1 MESLESKLDRLTSEQ
16 RKEAEDFVDF
26 LLSRTRQVPPL
37 PGVSVSQPPL
47 MSAAPPPVITP
58 EPAHITGSPLA
69 GLQASVPP
77 DNPPA
82 RGAPADESAPAP
94 FHEIGGGI
102 QNHITRDYMDYGK
115 YENQTSPATDAVKK
129 IKRKIA
135 AQKKEDKPH
144 HLLDWVD

>member
-1 MESLESKLDRLTSEQ
+1 MESLESKLDRLTPEQ
-16 RKEAEDFVDF
+16 RRKAEDFVDF
-26 LLSRTRQVPPL
+26 LLSRMGQVPPL
-37 PGVSVSQPPL
+37 PGGPVSQPPL
-47 MSAAPPPVITP
+47 MSAAPPPFITP
-58 EPAHITGSPLA
+58 EPVHNTGSYLA
-69 GLQASVPP
+69 GPQASVPA

-82 RGAPADESAPAP
+82 RGALPAESAPAP

-102 QNHITRDYMDYGK
+102 QNQITHDYMDYGK
-115 YENQTSPATDAVKK
+115 FENQTSPATDAVKK